1 MHSTIII
8 LYIGVN
14 FLLTVYCADTVFTVL
29 SLFGHRVLEK
39 VYIFHGL
46 IDI

>member
-1 MHSTIII
+1 MHSTIIM
-8 LYIGVN
+8 LYTGVN
-14 FLLTVYCADTVFTVL
+14 FKLTVYCADTVFIVL
-29 SLFGHRVLEK
+29 SLFSHVVLEK